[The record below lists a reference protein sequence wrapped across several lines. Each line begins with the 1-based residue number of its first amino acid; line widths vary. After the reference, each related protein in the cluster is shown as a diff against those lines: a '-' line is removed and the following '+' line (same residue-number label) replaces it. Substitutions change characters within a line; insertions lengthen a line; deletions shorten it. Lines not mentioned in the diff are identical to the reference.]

1 MSQIPP
7 PPPPEPEYSVKQIV
21 HYRGDPI
28 PERRWEIKNIGDQ
41 FITIQTDNAEG
52 LDKSDTIKV
61 VSPIDIYKEGDYPYT
76 SPYIDSNA
84 NTLKTFSQPTQER
97 IKMEERP
104 TINFAPNIIINND
117 KKEEPV
123 ENAKIEEKQEK
134 QEQSKNSSG
143 GGIGDLFGGLII
155 KKT

>member
-1 MSQIPP
+1 M
-7 PPPPEPEYSVKQIV
+7 
-21 HYRGDPI
+21 
-28 PERRWEIKNIGDQ
+28 
-41 FITIQTDNAEG
+41 
-52 LDKSDTIKV
+52 
-61 VSPIDIYKEGDYPYT
+61 
-76 SPYIDSNA
+76 
-84 NTLKTFSQPTQER
+84 KTFSQPTQER

-123 ENAKIEEKQEK
+123 ENVKTDEKQEK